1 MILCFNPRKRIYG
14 KIDLPS
20 FRGNKSPKAMCLHDS
35 KLYIA
40 AYNDC
45 MEFDFN
51 SKSTQKIKGFKIH
64 NIMAGE
70 AVRVNEKIYFISGS
84 DGEIAE
90 FDTINK

>member
-14 KIDLPS
+14 QIDLPS

-51 SKSTQKIKGFKIH
+51 SKST
-64 NIMAGE
+64 
-70 AVRVNEKIYFISGS
+70 
-84 DGEIAE
+84 
-90 FDTINK
+90 